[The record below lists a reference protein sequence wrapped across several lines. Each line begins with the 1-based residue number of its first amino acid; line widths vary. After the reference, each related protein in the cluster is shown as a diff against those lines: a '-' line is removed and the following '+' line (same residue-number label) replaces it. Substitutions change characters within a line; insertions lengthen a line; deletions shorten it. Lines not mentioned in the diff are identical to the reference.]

1 MNMFMGEGG
10 DKWLNK
16 LNKDE
21 FESLVI
27 ENQISMYRL
36 AMSILKNTDDAEDAV
51 SETILTAYE
60 NLSSLK
66 KSDSFKA
73 WIMTILVNV
82 SKKMLRKKKR
92 VVLYDNLGLFE
103 KSIEERTGEMWEAVL
118 TLDEEYGKVVI
129 LYYYEGF
136 STKEIAKILHIPEG
150 TVKSR
155 LSRARSKLQQIIWS

>member
-1 MNMFMGEGG
+1 MFMEEG

-60 NLSSLK
+60 HLSSLK

-73 WIMTILVNV
+73 WIMTILVNI
-82 SKKMLRKKKR
+82 SKKCYERRKEWF
-92 VVLYDNLGLFE
+92 Y
-103 KSIEERTGEMWEAVL
+103 M
-118 TLDEEYGKVVI
+118 
-129 LYYYEGF
+129 
-136 STKEIAKILHIPEG
+136 
-150 TVKSR
+150 
-155 LSRARSKLQQIIWS
+155 II

>member
-1 MNMFMGEGG
+1 M
-10 DKWLNK
+10 NK

-60 NLSSLK
+60 HLSSLK

-73 WIMTILVNV
+73 WIMTILVNI
-82 SKKMLRKKKR
+82 SKNATKE
-92 VVLYDNLGLFE
+92 E
-103 KSIEERTGEMWEAVL
+103 KS
-118 TLDEEYGKVVI
+118 
-129 LYYYEGF
+129 GF
-136 STKEIAKILHIPEG
+136 I
-150 TVKSR
+150 
-155 LSRARSKLQQIIWS
+155 